1 MKKNIIN
8 LLILIALIVLI
19 VLKLAENKQKAE
31 SRIYHYDRNQPILVH
46 TTKLKAQPVV
56 INKDFTGNF
65 VSDKDGKI
73 NADVQGKIIALKVKE
88 GDFVRKGQLLI
99 QLDPTLLIAK
109 KKALDV
115 KIKGFQDDVDRYKV
129 LVANDAVQ
137 AIKLEKAE
145 LGLKGAIAERQSVVE
160 QINKTKIYAP
170 FNGYITMKFTEVG
183 SFAAP
188 GMPLLQLT
196 DISKLQFT
204 INVSEDDLELFD
216 KGAEYPISVDAFP
229 DEKFNGKLSMIGSKA
244 NRSNDYPVK
253 FDVKNTKNKTIKSG
267 MFGVVK
273 VSKDYGKEAI
283 LVPATAIRGSEENA
297 QVYVVENGK
306 AILKDITVTGRV
318 GNDVIVEGLKDG
330 DEIVTSGFV
339 NLFDGANI
347 TTVEKK

>member
-31 SRIYHYDRNQPILVH
+31 SRVYHYDRNQPILVH
-46 TTKLKAQPVV
+46 TAKLKAQPVV
-56 INKDFTGNF
+56 IKKDFTGNF
-65 VSDKDGKI
+65 LSDKDGKI
-73 NADVQGKIIALKVKE
+73 NADVQGKVIAVRVNE

-99 QLDPTLLIAK
+99 KLDPTLLIAK
-109 KKALDV
+109 RKALDV
-115 KIKGFQDDVDRYKV
+115 KIKGLQDDVKRYKV

-145 LGLKGAIAERQSVVE
+145 LGLKGAMAERQGVVE
-160 QINKTKIYAP
+160 QINKTNIYAP

-196 DISKLQFT
+196 DISNLQFT
-204 INVSEDDLELFD
+204 INVSEDDLSLFE
-216 KGAEYPISVDAFP
+216 KGKEYPIRVDAFP
-229 DEKFNGKLSMIGSKA
+229 DDQFNGKLSMIGSKA

-273 VSKDYGKEAI
+273 ISKDYGKEAI
-283 LVPATAIRGSEENA
+283 LVPATAIRGSEEKA

-306 AILKDITVTGRV
+306 AVLKDVTVTGRV